1 MERIT
6 RDELRSLKA
15 KTIEDTRRAY
25 VTQQIGQI
33 YRAVKYHASGQQS
46 GIRQDCDTSYK
57 YALQQNLEKTTIAD
71 ILSGLQE
78 VFPDCSVVHTLLAR
92 GKNGKLYDISK
103 IDDTILPLIN
113 VALNESYIVIDWT

>member
-1 MERIT
+1 MEPMT
-6 RDELRSLKA
+6 REELQGLKA
-15 KTIEDTRRAY
+15 KALEEKRRAF
-25 VTQQIGQI
+25 VTKQIEQI
-33 YRAVKYHASGQQS
+33 YRAVKHHASGQQS

-57 YALQQNLEKTTIAD
+57 CAVQQDLEKQTIAD

-103 IDDTILPLIN
+103 IDDTILPLIS

>member
-1 MERIT
+1 MEPMT
-6 RDELRSLKA
+6 RDELQGLKV
-15 KTIEDTRRAY
+15 KTLEEKRRAY
-25 VTQQIGQI
+25 IHQQIEQI
-33 YRAVKYHASGQQS
+33 YRAVKHHASGQPS

-57 YALQQNLEKTTIAD
+57 YAVQQGLEKTTIAD
-71 ILSGLQE
+71 IVNGLQE
-78 VFPDCSVVHTLLAR
+78 VFPDCSVMHTLLAR